1 MPRNELRRYDPAS
14 PARLLKHVLENP
26 GLVAAVREL
35 PPAALG
41 KLIERVGLEDSGELV
56 ALATTEQLERIFDED
71 LWRSDQVGQDPN
83 FDAARFALWLE
94 VLLESGE
101 QPVVERLC
109 ELPLDFV
116 VLAVHRL
123 VLVVDID
130 ALAVELAEGGEEL
143 DQVEKALDSCLGEEW
158 EEFRV
163 IARDGAAWDAIF
175 SVLMALDRDH
185 HDLLRAILERC
196 CFLSSEYVE
205 ENGGLYEVLTSDE
218 MLEVDAGAARDERR
232 AAAGYVAPS
241 DAKSFLELAKRGLGP
256 ASERDPATRAYFRE
270 LSRSG
275 KAATP
280 SPPASPAAAGLMRLL
295 AEAEVFDQPPSEGRR
310 RSKALPSSSTALE
323 PDRGRDAQTN
333 TLLDKVLSDLREHD
347 PAAYAKR
354 LEELVYL
361 ANVLVAGWAPS
372 NRRFR
377 PVEALEIAIAVC
389 NQGLLSALAE
399 KRAAP
404 EAARQFVAK
413 TPLDLLFRTAWRHE
427 YGTGNRQWK

>member
-1 MPRNELRRYDPAS
+1 MSRNELRRYDPAS

-26 GLVAAVREL
+26 ELVAAVRAL
-35 PPAALG
+35 PPAALS
-41 KLIERVGLEDSGELV
+41 KLIERIGLEDSGELV
-56 ALATTEQLERIFDED
+56 ALATTQQLERIFDED
-71 LWRSDQVGQDPN
+71 LWRSDQVGEDPN
-83 FDAARFALWLE
+83 FDPARFALWLE

-101 QPVVERLC
+101 QAVVERLC

-130 ALAVELAEGGEEL
+130 AIAVELAEGGEEL
-143 DQVEKALDSCLGEEW
+143 REAEKALDSSLGDEW
-158 EEFRV
+158 EEFRL
-163 IARDGAAWDAIF
+163 IARDGSAWDAIF

-196 CFLSSEYVE
+196 CFLSSEYIE

-256 ASERDPATRAYFRE
+256 ATKRDPVTLAYFRE

-275 KAATP
+275 KAATLP
-280 SPPASPAAAGLMRLL
+280 PPASPAVAGLMRLL
-295 AEAEVFDQPPSEGRR
+295 AKAQVLEQAPSEGRLR
-310 RSKALPSSSTALE
+310 PKSLPSSGFE
-323 PDRGRDAQTN
+323 PARGRDTQTR

-347 PAAYAKR
+347 PELYAKR

-361 ANVLVAGWAPS
+361 ANVLVAGWAPQ
-372 NRRFR
+372 NRRLR
-377 PVEALEIAIAVC
+377 PVEALEIAITVC
-389 NQGLLSALAE
+389 NQGLSPALAE
-399 KRAAP
+399 RDAAP
-404 EAARQFVAK
+404 DAARELVIK
-413 TPLDLLFRTAWRHE
+413 TPLDLLFREAWRE
-427 YGTGNRQWK
+427 RGGRA

>member
-1 MPRNELRRYDPAS
+1 MSRNELRRYDPPS

-26 GLVAAVREL
+26 ELVAAVREL
-35 PPAALG
+35 PPVALG

-71 LWRSDQVGQDPN
+71 LWRADQVGENPHFDP
-83 FDAARFALWLE
+83 ARFALWLE

-101 QPVVERLC
+101 EAVVQRLR

-130 ALAVELAEGGEEL
+130 ALAVELAEGGQEL
-143 DQVEKALDSCLGEEW
+143 DLVEKALDSCLGDEW
-158 EEFRV
+158 EEFRL
-163 IARDGAAWDAIF
+163 IARDGSAWDAIF
-175 SVLMALDRDH
+175 SVLMALDRDQ
-185 HDLLRAILERC
+185 HDLLRAIIERC

-232 AAAGYVAPS
+232 AAAGYVASS

-256 ASERDPATRAYFRE
+256 ATERDPVTLAYFRE
-270 LSRSG
+270 LSASG
-275 KAATP
+275 KAATLP
-280 SPPASPAAAGLMRLL
+280 PPASPAAAGLMRLL
-295 AEAEVFDQPPSEGRR
+295 AKAQVFDQLSTEGRW

-323 PDRGRDAQTN
+323 PDRGRAAKTK

-347 PAAYAKR
+347 PEAYAKR

-361 ANVLVAGWAPS
+361 ANVLVAGWAPQ
-372 NRRFR
+372 NRPLR

-399 KRAAP
+399 QRAAP
-404 EAARQFVAK
+404 GAAAK
-413 TPLDLLFRTAWRHE
+413 LVTNTPLDLLFRKAWGKARE
-427 YGTGNRQWK
+427 P

>member
-1 MPRNELRRYDPAS
+1 MPRNELRRHDPAS

-26 GLVAAVREL
+26 ELVAAVREL

-71 LWRSDQVGQDPN
+71 LWRSDQVGEDPN
-83 FDAARFALWLE
+83 FDPARFALWLE

-101 QPVVERLC
+101 QAVVERLR

-116 VLAVHRL
+116 VLGVHRL

-130 ALAVELAEGGEEL
+130 ALAFELAEGGEEL

-158 EEFRV
+158 EEFRL
-163 IARDGAAWDAIF
+163 IARDGGAWDAIF

-241 DAKSFLELAKRGLGP
+241 DAKSFLELAKRALGP
-256 ASERDPATRAYFRE
+256 ATDRDPVTRAYFRE
-270 LSRSG
+270 LSRSV
-275 KAATP
+275 KAATLP
-280 SPPASPAAAGLMRLL
+280 PPASPAVAGLMRLL
-295 AEAEVFDQPPSEGRR
+295 ANPQVLEPAQSEGLLRP
-310 RSKALPSSSTALE
+310 KGLPSSGLE
-323 PDRGRDAQTN
+323 PARGRDAQTK

-347 PAAYAKR
+347 PEVYAKR

-361 ANVLVAGWAPS
+361 ANVLVAGWAPQ
-372 NRRFR
+372 NRRLR
-377 PVEALEIAIAVC
+377 PVEALEIAISVC

-404 EAARQFVAK
+404 EAARQFVVK